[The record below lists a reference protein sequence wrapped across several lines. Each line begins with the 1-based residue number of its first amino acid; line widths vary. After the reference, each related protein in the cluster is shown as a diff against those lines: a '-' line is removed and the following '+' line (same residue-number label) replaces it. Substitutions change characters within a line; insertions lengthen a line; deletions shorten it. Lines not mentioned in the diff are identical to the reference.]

1 MIVDVTFALELFMLV
16 KEGITPLPDAAN
28 PILLLLFVHV
38 YVTPVNGLLVK
49 EMEGCT
55 VPGHKIKSSGGSVIV
70 TLGLSV
76 IVIV

>member
-38 YVTPVNGLLVK
+38 YVTPVYGLLVK

-55 VPGHKIKSSGGSVIV
+55 VPGHKIKSSGSVIV